1 MSRRRACGLVVIGL
15 TLSAS
20 AAAAQVPADS
30 TPEPDADATI
40 RFGPLSLKST
50 MALTNIGVDTNVFNV
65 ASNDNPQ
72 SDFTMTFTPVTD
84 AWLRVGRTW
93 INGRIDIDW
102 VDHQAFASERSAN
115 GDYQIGVARTLNRLS
130 FKGSARHL
138 STRERPGFE
147 IDARSDR
154 TETEWDGTIEMCT
167 TPQSYV
173 GARAWRRRVEF
184 DSDEVF
190 RGANLADQ
198 LNRTIDGHALTL
210 RHVLTPLTT
219 VSLQIGR
226 EQERFLFSPLRDS
239 DSNRVSGSVAFQPLA
254 LISGQATLG
263 YRHFEPVSADVPA
276 YHGTTAAVA
285 LSYSLLGTT
294 RFGVDLSRD
303 VQPSLE
309 LQQPVLCRDRRERV
323 GTAANRWTVRR
334 SGTRRHPPIGISRL
348 AWRPRHAVQPHRPGS
363 GVQRRRRI
371 SAWKRQTTWIDD
383 SNARLALRTSMC
395 TRFEGCDSDFR

>member
-1 MSRRRACGLVVIGL
+1 M
-15 TLSAS
+15 
-20 AAAAQVPADS
+20 
-30 TPEPDADATI
+30 

-84 AWLRVGRTW
+84 AWLRIGRTW
-93 INGRIDIDW
+93 INSRIDIDW
-102 VDHQAFASERSAN
+102 VYYQAFASERSAN
-115 GDYQIGVARTLNRLS
+115 GDYQIGVERTLNRLS

-154 TETEWDGTIEMCT
+154 TETEWDGTIEMRT

-309 LQQPVLCRDRRERV
+309 LQQPYYVETGVSGSVQRQIAGPFDVLARLGTRRLAYRDRRGALAELSNRADRV
-323 GTAANRWTVRR
+323 QAFSVGAGYRLGTDK
-334 SGTRRHPPIGISRL
+334 RL
-348 AWRPRHAVQPHRPGS
+348 GLT
-363 GVQRRRRI
+363 I
-371 SAWKRQTTWIDD
+371 ERQT
-383 SNARLALRTSMC
+383 RTSNIDAHPYRGL
-395 TRFEGCDSDFR
+395 RFGLSLTYET